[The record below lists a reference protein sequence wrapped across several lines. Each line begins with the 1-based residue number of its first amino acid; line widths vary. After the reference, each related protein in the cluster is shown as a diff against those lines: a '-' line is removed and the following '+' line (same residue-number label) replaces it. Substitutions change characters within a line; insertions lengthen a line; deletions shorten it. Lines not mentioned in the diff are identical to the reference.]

1 MSYFYHPEL
10 SEGAEVA
17 LCEEESRHLSKTLR
31 IKVGA
36 KISILDGQGKIAR
49 AEVLSVPERRGEV
62 TCTVL
67 TVKEFPKPKTR
78 VHLYL
83 CPPRNNLFSQIIRQA
98 TELGVTSIHL
108 MESEYSVAR
117 PKDKNIVEWEKNA
130 LAACKQSGNP
140 FLPTFSKVVTFNEAL
155 ESCKIPSYYGA
166 VPQDVDKSAA
176 QHVDAEEVA
185 IWIGPEGGFS
195 DQELAALK
203 GSGAK
208 GMCLGSWI
216 LRVETAV
223 VAMMSQFV

>member
-10 SEGAEVA
+10 TVGAEIA
-17 LCEEESRHLSKTLR
+17 LCDEESRHLNKTLR
-31 IKVGA
+31 IKAGA
-36 KISILDGQGKIAR
+36 TISVLDGRGSIAK
-49 AEVLSVPERRGEV
+49 AEVLSVPERRGQV
-62 TCTVL
+62 VCSVL
-67 TVKEFPKPKTR
+67 ELQEFPKPKTR

-117 PKDKNIVEWEKNA
+117 PKDKNIVEWEKNS

-140 FLPTFSKVVTFNEAL
+140 FLPNFSKVVSFQEAL
-155 ESCKIPSYYGA
+155 KSCEIPSYYGA
-166 VPQDVDKSAA
+166 VPQDVDKTSA
-176 QHVDAEEVA
+176 QHIDAEEVA

-195 DQELAALK
+195 DVELQALK
-203 GSGAK
+203 DSGAK